1 MKHIPLSVKRYLY
14 LLNGVLL
21 LLLLGVGYAWSIFVR
36 LRSVVWMEPYRDIF
50 GVYVKYHLLCGRCDL
65 LWNP

>member
-21 LLLLGVGYAWSIFVR
+21 LLLLEMANVHGMTKTIVPST
-36 LRSVVWMEPYRDIF
+36 LHMTDE
-50 GVYVKYHLLCGRCDL
+50 
-65 LWNP
+65 